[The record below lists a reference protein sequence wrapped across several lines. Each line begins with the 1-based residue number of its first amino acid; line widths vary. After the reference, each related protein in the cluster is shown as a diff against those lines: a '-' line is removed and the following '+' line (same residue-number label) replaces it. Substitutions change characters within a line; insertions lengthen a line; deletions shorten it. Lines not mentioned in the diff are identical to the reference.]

1 MLNIKSLV
9 TEDGYNK
16 QRSLVP
22 GDYSYIDL
30 EDILEED
37 DEGLGEQLSE
47 GPGKLSI
54 CPFLCILCPI
64 FNHILPTELAYFTFV
79 SQINCR

>member
-1 MLNIKSLV
+1 MKLLV
-9 TEDGYNK
+9 TEDGYSK

-37 DEGLGEQLSE
+37 DEGLGEQLNE
-47 GPGKLSI
+47 GPGKLI
-54 CPFLCILCPI
+54 IHHFLYVFCPVFHL
-64 FNHILPTELAYFTFV
+64 ILPTELVYFCITD
-79 SQINCR
+79 

>member
-1 MLNIKSLV
+1 MKSLV
-9 TEDGYNK
+9 TEDGYSK

-37 DEGLGEQLSE
+37 DEGLGDQLGE
-47 GPGKLSI
+47 GPGKLS
-54 CPFLCILCPI
+54 LCPSI
-64 FNHILPTELAYFTFV
+64 YMRYMPYSAFV
-79 SQINCR
+79 SPMELV